1 MWDERSISMLKYSFC
16 DGWEFTPHWTEEFG
30 KGVPVPECEEVR
42 LPHTSKEVP
51 LHYASP
57 SDYEMLCGYRKRF
70 HVPSVKEAPRL
81 FVRFDGAAHQA
92 VVFVNGKPAGEHK
105 GGYTSFSFEITD
117 LVDRD
122 GENLL
127 TVQLDTHEDPSI
139 PPFGFVIDYLT
150 YGGLYREVWLETSSE
165 SRITD
170 LFIYTPTL
178 QTAVAEWSAERLGN
192 SAGIRIKVETLD
204 GTLVAEERT
213 EAKEKGKIQISVP
226 RAEPWD
232 TVHPVLY
239 HAVAELLD
247 EEGKCVDCR
256 TVTFGFRTAEF
267 RGDGFY
273 LNGKKTFLRGL
284 NRHQS
289 YPYIG
294 YAAVESLQRE
304 DARILKEE
312 LQCTAVRTSHY
323 PQSQYF
329 LDECDRRGLLVF
341 TELPGWQHI
350 GDDAWKDAACE
361 MLEEL
366 ILEDRNHPSIILW
379 GVRINESVDDDEFY
393 TRTNRTAHLLDP
405 SRATSGVRYLE
416 KSHLLEDVYAYN
428 DFSHN
433 GVTPGAKK
441 KKDVTPDMK
450 KAMLISEC
458 NGHMYPTK
466 SFDDGPHRQEHA
478 LRHVRVMNAAYESGE
493 HAGCFGWCMFD
504 YQTHKDF
511 GSGDRICYHGV
522 MDMFRNPKLASS
534 VYSSQGDADSILEV
548 SSSMAIGDSPAGQL
562 GEIYAFSNAEGVKL
576 YKNDVFVTDLKRS
589 EWSSLPHPPFVVDDT
604 IGELLETQEHF
615 SPSKAA
621 VLRSSLLAA
630 GKYGLPGLP
639 LRYKLKL
646 LWCML
651 RYRMTFSDGVALYG
665 KYVGNWGGE
674 ATRWRFDAIKGGK
687 VVKSTTLCPS
697 AKLHLEVRV
706 SHTTLREKDTYDMAA
721 VRVRILDE
729 NGNIA
734 SYAQLPVH
742 FAVEGEAKLVGEETV
757 VAEGGMTG
765 TYLCSTGRAGKAKLT
780 VSALQVESVVLQFNI
795 EKEDVKWNLL

>member
-1 MWDERSISMLKYSFC
+1 MMKYSFC
-16 DGWEFTPHWTEEFG
+16 DGWEFSSCWTEAFAEG
-30 KGVPVPECEEVR
+30 LPLPECEEVR
-42 LPHTSKEVP
+42 LPHTCREVP

-57 SDYEMLCGYRKRF
+57 ADYEMLCGYRKWF
-70 HVPSVKEAPRL
+70 YAPSVQTAPRL

-92 VVFVNGKPAGEHK
+92 VVWVNGKLAGQHK
-105 GGYTSFSFEITD
+105 GGYTSFEVEITD
-117 LVDRD
+117 LVDRE
-122 GENLL
+122 GENLI
-127 TVQLDTHEDPSI
+127 TVQLNTREDPSI

-150 YGGLYREVWLETSSE
+150 YGGLYREVWLEASSE
-165 SRITD
+165 NRITD
-170 LFIYTPTL
+170 LFVYTPNLT
-178 QTAVAEWSAERLGN
+178 VANVQWTAERLGDVT
-192 SAGIRIKVETLD
+192 GIRIILETSD
-204 GTLVAEERT
+204 GRLMAEKTAKAT
-213 EAKEKGKIQISVP
+213 ETGETQISVP
-226 RAEPWD
+226 EAQPWD
-232 TVHPVLY
+232 IERPVLY
-239 HAVAELLD
+239 HARAELVNAIGEITD
-247 EEGKCVDCR
+247 RKR
-256 TVTFGFRTAEF
+256 VTFGFRTAQF
-267 RGDGFY
+267 KADGFY

-294 YAAVESLQRE
+294 YAAPQSLQRE

-323 PQSQYF
+323 PQSRFF
-329 LDECDRRGLLVF
+329 LDECDRLGLMVF

-350 GDDAWKDAACE
+350 GDEKWKDAASL
-361 MLEEL
+361 MLEEM
-366 ILEDRNHPSIILW
+366 IKEDRNHPSIILW

-393 TRTNRTAHLLDP
+393 TRTNKLAHSLDP

-478 LRHVRVMNAAYESGE
+478 LRHVRVQNVAYSSGE

-522 MDMFRNPKLASS
+522 MDMFRNPKLAAS
-534 VYSSQGDADSILEV
+534 VYASQGDAEPILEV

-562 GEIYAFSNAEGVKL
+562 GDIYAFSNAEEVKL
-576 YKNDVFVTDLKRS
+576 YKNDAFVTNLHLS
-589 EWSSLPHPPFVVDDT
+589 EWIGLPHPPFVVDDT
-604 IGELLETQEHF
+604 IGELLETEEHF
-615 SPSKAA
+615 SHSKARI
-621 VLRSSLLAA
+621 LRDCLLAA
-630 GKYGLPGLP
+630 GKYGLSGLP
-639 LRYKLKL
+639 LHYILKL
-646 LWCML
+646 GWCML
-651 RYRMTFSDGVALYG
+651 RYKMTFSDGVALYG
-665 KYVGNWGGE
+665 KYVGNWGAE
-674 ATRWRFDAIKGGK
+674 ATRWRFDALSDGK
-687 VVKSTTLCPS
+687 VVRSITLCPS
-697 AKLHLEVRV
+697 AKLHFSVRT
-706 SHTTLREKDTYDMAA
+706 SCTTLHEKDTYDMVAI
-721 VRVRILDE
+721 RVRILDE

-742 FAVEGEAKLVGEETV
+742 FSVEGDAALVGPEIV

-765 TYLCSTGRAGKAKLT
+765 TYLNTVGTEGKAMLT
-780 VSALQVESVVLQFNI
+780 ISALHVEPVTLEFNI
-795 EKEDVKWNLL
+795 EKEDVVWNLL